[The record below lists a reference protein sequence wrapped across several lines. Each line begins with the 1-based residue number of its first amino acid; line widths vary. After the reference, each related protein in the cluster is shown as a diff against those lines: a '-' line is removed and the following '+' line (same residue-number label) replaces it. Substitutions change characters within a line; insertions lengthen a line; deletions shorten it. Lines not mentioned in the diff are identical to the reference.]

1 MMPDR
6 NTSIAVIDPA
16 EGVFAV
22 AERDFEIIIV
32 GAGPAGLTAGL
43 YVSRSKIS
51 VMCFE
56 KLAPGG
62 EILNTEHVED
72 YPGFEMIGGPELAQK
87 FTDHAVKFGL
97 KIVMEEVSEIR
108 KDGDDFFVK
117 TDMGEYRCGAVIYT
131 AGGFPRKLD
140 IPGEE
145 KYAGKGVSYCALC
158 DGAFFQDEVIT
169 VVGGGNSA
177 VEEAQFLTKYGSK
190 VYLVH
195 RRQGFRAHQ
204 VAVDKLTEN
213 EKVEFILNHVAEEV
227 IGDDKEMKAIRLKN
241 VKTGETQDIEAN
253 GLFVFVGFIP
263 NTDIIKEDVEKD
275 ESGFIITDQNMETN
289 IPGLFVAG
297 DCRSQLIRQITNASG
312 DATTAAVAAEKYL
325 EAQEDAKKE
334 SAPAAS

>member
-1 MMPDR
+1 M
-6 NTSIAVIDPA
+6 
-16 EGVFAV
+16 
-22 AERDFEIIIV
+22 AERDYEIIII

-43 YVSRSKIS
+43 YVSRSKIN
-51 VMCFE
+51 VVCFE
-56 KLAPGG
+56 RLAPGG

-72 YPGFEMIGGPELAQK
+72 YPGFELIGGPELAQK

-97 KIVMEEVSEIR
+97 KIEMEDVSEVR
-108 KDGDDFFVK
+108 KDGEDFIVK
-117 TDMGEYRCGAVIYT
+117 TDMGEHRCGAVIYT
-131 AGGFPRKLD
+131 PGGYPRKLE

-145 KYAGKGVSYCALC
+145 EYAGKGVSYCALC

-177 VEEAQFLTKYGSK
+177 VEEAQFLTKFGSK

-204 VAVDKLTEN
+204 VAVDKLADN
-213 EKVEFILNHVAEEV
+213 EKAEFILDHVAEEV
-227 IGDDKEMKAIRLKN
+227 IGDGKEMKALRIRN
-241 VKTGETQDIEAN
+241 VKTNETREVEAN

-263 NTDIIKEDVEKD
+263 HTDIIKGDMEKD
-275 ESGFIITDQNMETN
+275 EAGFFVTDQNMETR

-325 EAQEDAKKE
+325 EAQADAKKE
-334 SAPAAS
+334 SAPSAS

>member
-1 MMPDR
+1 LSPLYPLGV
-6 NTSIAVIDPA
+6 IAV
-16 EGVFAV
+16 VK
-22 AERDFEIIIV
+22 RDFEIIIV

-43 YVSRSKIS
+43 YVARSKLN

-97 KIVMEEVSEIR
+97 KIEMEEVTEIR
-108 KDGDDFFVK
+108 KDGDDFLVK
-117 TDMGEYRCGAVIYT
+117 TDMGEHRCGAVIYT
-131 AGGFPRKLD
+131 AGGFPRKLG

-145 KYAGKGVSYCALC
+145 TYAGKGVSYCALC

-195 RRQGFRAHQ
+195 RREGFRAQQ
-204 VAVDKLTEN
+204 VAVDKIKDN
-213 EKVEFILNHVAEEV
+213 PKVEFILDHVAEEV
-227 IGDDKEMKAIRLKN
+227 IGDDKEMKALRVRN
-241 VKTGETQDIEAN
+241 VKTGETRDIDAN

-263 NTDIIKEDVEKD
+263 NTDIIKDEVEKD
-275 ESGFIITDQNMETN
+275 EGGFIYTDQKMETCV
-289 IPGLFVAG
+289 PGLFVAG
-297 DCRSQLIRQITNASG
+297 DVRSQLIRQITNASG

-325 EAQEDAKKE
+325 EAQEDAKKV
-334 SAPAAS
+334 STTASS